1 MRNIF
6 IISGPAGSGKDAI
19 IDGLTELLPVNRIIT
34 TTTRAP
40 RPGETDGHPYYFVS
54 RTEFEARIADE
65 KFIEHSI
72 NENDERYGVT
82 HEELDRVAEKGS
94 IGIWRIDW
102 KGVVTAKK
110 LFPDIIAIF
119 ISAPLAVLEE
129 RLRKRDG
136 REKNETYFQERMAY
150 TKEWLN
156 HTDIYD
162 YTVENEQGKLDEAIQ
177 QVSALIKEHSRPQRF
192 ASEA

>member
-19 IDGLTELLPVNRIIT
+19 IDGLAELLPINRVIT

-54 RTEFEARIADE
+54 RGEFEARIADE

-72 NENDERYGVT
+72 NENDEYYGVT
-82 HEELDRVAEKGS
+82 HEELDRVAEGGS

-110 LFPDIIAIF
+110 LFPNIIAIF
-119 ISAPLAVLEE
+119 ISAPVAVLED

-136 REKNETYFQERMAY
+136 KEKGETYFQERMAY

-162 YTVENEQGKLDEAIQ
+162 YIVENEQGKLDEAIR
-177 QVSALIKEHSRPQRF
+177 QVSTIIRQHS
-192 ASEA
+192 SLS

>member
-6 IISGPAGSGKDAI
+6 IISGPAGSGKDAV
-19 IDGLTELLPVNRIIT
+19 IDGLEKLLPIKRIVT

-54 RTEFEARIADE
+54 RAKFEQDIASDR
-65 KFIEHSI
+65 FIEHSI

-82 HEELDRVAEKGS
+82 REELERVAHSEN
-94 IGIWRIDW
+94 IGIWKVEW
-102 KGVVTAKK
+102 KGVMTAKK
-110 LFPDIIAIF
+110 LFPDIIALF
-119 ISAPLAVLEE
+119 ISAPLAVLEN

-136 REKNETYFQERMAY
+136 SEKDETYFRERMAY
-150 TKEWLN
+150 TREWLK

-162 YTVENEQGKLDEAIQ
+162 YTIENEEGKLDETVR
-177 QVSALIKEHSRPQRF
+177 QVSALIREHTSL
-192 ASEA
+192 A